1 MRRTPL
7 PARLLAAACALAAM
21 TACAAGEDPAMVPGA
36 ASDAAVATAPDPVAP
51 PVEPPSMP
59 VEPPPRRMPGSGDG
73 IERCDAD
80 AAREVIGREATA
92 DLVEEARSAAGAD
105 RVRTIKPGQMVTM
118 EYHASRLTLDVDEH
132 NIVVNVR
139 CG

>member
-1 MRRTPL
+1 MRRTFL
-7 PARLLAAACALAAM
+7 PARCLAIACLLAAT
-21 TACAAGEDPAMVPGA
+21 TACAEPEATGSVAD
-36 ASDAAVATAPDPVAP
+36 ASTADAATAANPSAP
-51 PVEPPSMP
+51 PVVPPPMA
-59 VEPPPRRMPGSGDG
+59 VEPPPQRMPGSGG
-73 IERCDAD
+73 IERCDAE
-80 AAREVIGREATA
+80 AAREVVGREATA

-118 EYHASRLTLDVDEH
+118 EYHASRLTLDVDEN

>member
-1 MRRTPL
+1 M
-7 PARLLAAACALAAM
+7 
-21 TACAAGEDPAMVPGA
+21 
-36 ASDAAVATAPDPVAP
+36 
-51 PVEPPSMP
+51 
-59 VEPPPRRMPGSGDG
+59 
-73 IERCDAD
+73 
-80 AAREVIGREATA
+80 
-92 DLVEEARSAAGAD
+92 EEARSAAGAD